1 MNENGIRYI
10 ISDEANRQDRFAK
23 EDINLDL
30 FGDTITKNT
39 RNFMQSFPQYEV
51 TPLRNLVNL
60 AKYSGVSGIYV
71 KDESYRFG
79 LNSFKVLGGG
89 YAIGQYL
96 ARCLN
101 AELTELSHAKLKSKT
116 IREKLGEITF
126 TSATD
131 GNHGR
136 GVAWSARELGHC
148 AVINM
153 PKGSSSVRLEHIKQT
168 GAEGYIT
175 DVNYDETVRLTAAIA
190 KEKGWVVIQDTAW
203 EGYIDIPTW
212 VMQGYTVMAHEALE
226 QLSNLG
232 VDKPTHIFIQAGVG
246 SLAAAILGY
255 FAAKL
260 KDQRPLT
267 VVVEPGSA
275 DCFYRSAKAGD
286 GLPRTVTGDLNT
298 IMAGLACGE
307 PNPIAWRILRS
318 MAGGF
323 ISCPDYIAAK
333 GMRILGNPLNG
344 DIPVISGESGAVTT
358 GILVELLC
366 NAELKEAREKLMLDH
381 KAKILVFSTEGDTD
395 PIMYRKITWDGLFAG
410 PTAKIKDQ

>member
-1 MNENGIRYI
+1 MKESGIHYI
-10 ISDEANRQDRFAK
+10 ISGEANRQDRFGK
-23 EDINLDL
+23 EEINLDL
-30 FGDTITKNT
+30 FGNTVVKNT
-39 RNFMQSFPQYEV
+39 RQFMQSFPQYEA

-60 AKYSGVSGIYV
+60 ATHSGVSGIYV

-89 YAIGQYL
+89 HAIGQYL
-96 ARCLN
+96 AGCLST
-101 AELTELSHAKLKSKT
+101 ELTELSYAKLKSRE
-116 IREKLGEITF
+116 IRKKLGEITF

-136 GVAWSARELGHC
+136 GVAWAARELGHC

-153 PKGSSSVRLEHIKQT
+153 PRGSSSVRLEHIKQT

-175 DVNYDETVRLTAAIA
+175 DVNYDETVRLTAANA

-212 VMQGYTVMAHEALE
+212 VMQGYTVMADEALE
-226 QLSNLG
+226 QLKNLG
-232 VDKPTHIFIQAGVG
+232 IAKPTHIFIQAGVG

-275 DCFYRSAKAGD
+275 DCFYRSALASD
-286 GLPRTVTGDLNT
+286 GHPRKVTGDLKT

-318 MAGGF
+318 MAEGF

-333 GMRILGNPLNG
+333 GMRILGNPLSG
-344 DIPVISGESGAVTT
+344 DMQIISGESGAVTT
-358 GILVELLC
+358 GILVELLR
-366 NAELKEAREKLMLDH
+366 NEELKEAREKLMLDH
-381 KAKILVFSTEGDTD
+381 NAKILVFSTEGDTD
-395 PIMYRKITWDGLFAG
+395 PFMYRKIAWDGAFG
-410 PTAKIKDQ
+410 VPIAKSKVH